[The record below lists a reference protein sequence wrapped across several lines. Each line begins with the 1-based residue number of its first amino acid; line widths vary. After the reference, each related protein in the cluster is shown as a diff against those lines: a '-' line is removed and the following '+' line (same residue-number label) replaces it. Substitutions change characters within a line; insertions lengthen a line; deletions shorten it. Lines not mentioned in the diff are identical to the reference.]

1 MKVLKRFYYKDY
13 TENGEKKWKIE
24 PRNFYV
30 GNGKEISRVFI
41 KLVVSG
47 YVSAYEDVPK
57 FDTNKTYI
65 LWVNREFIWDG
76 KATIFYD
83 CDNDFIEMIKR
94 NEVK

>member
-13 TENGEKKWKIE
+13 TENGERNLKIE

-30 GNGKEISRVFI
+30 GNGKEIFRVFR